1 MILHKKTTRRNV
13 LKAGLTSLAASTV
26 KTKQVLA
33 LPKKAGEVRV
43 LFLFGDYWHNSMTQ
57 EYHWMQILGP
67 TGWELLFAQG
77 SQFVTPELLEET
89 DSFVFCRYQGNDTMG
104 WSPDGIVKDRPTG
117 APWMTE
123 EQEKAIV
130 ENVNR
135 GMGLLPYH
143 CSIWN
148 DNRKKYLELLGVK
161 KPIIHGDIRYMTSYY
176 DMNKDHPITR
186 GIEPFDELDE
196 IFDAEMLDVEYEI
209 LFRARQV
216 SPVGKRPTWSRLLN
230 IEIAGPVLERSG
242 GWTREVGDGRVVYLN
257 LGSTPEIFWRKPVKD
272 IIWRSAH
279 WAMKKEIPSS
289 DFLKEGMG

>member
-1 MILHKKTTRRNV
+1 MIFHKKTTRRNV
-13 LKAGLTSLAASTV
+13 LKAGLTSLAASAV

-33 LPKKAGEVRV
+33 SPKKAGEVRV
-43 LFLFGDYWHNSMTQ
+43 LFLFGDYWHNNMTQ
-57 EYHWMQILGP
+57 EYHWKKVLGP

-77 SQFVTPELLEET
+77 SQFVTPELLGET
-89 DSFVFCRYQGNDTMG
+89 DLFVFCRYQGNDTMG

-161 KPIIHGDIRYMTSYY
+161 KPIIHGDIRCMTSYY
-176 DMNKDHPITR
+176 EMNNDHPITN
-186 GIEPFDELDE
+186 GIEPFEEHDE
-196 IFDAEMLDVEYEI
+196 IMD
-209 LFRARQV
+209 
-216 SPVGKRPTWSRLLN
+216 
-230 IEIAGPVLERSG
+230 
-242 GWTREVGDGRVVYLN
+242 
-257 LGSTPEIFWRKPVKD
+257 
-272 IIWRSAH
+272 H
-279 WAMKKEIPSS
+279 
-289 DFLKEGMG
+289 